1 MTKDLH
7 KAIMKR
13 FRFRSKFLRNRT
25 DISRDEYKKQRHI
38 CVSLLKKA
46 KKDHFANLDIK
57 SVTDNKNFWETVKT
71 LFSNK
76 VKARTVIKLVE
87 HGATID
93 DDSKIT
99 KRFNEILR
107 KKLRVLTEEQT
118 RYSAAN
124 QLSEVEMAIIKYKN
138 HPSIKAITNRM
149 KKLS

>member
-7 KAIMKR
+7 KAIMKC

-25 DISRDEYKKQRHI
+25 DISRDEYKKQRHV

-46 KKDHFANLDIK
+46 KKDYFANLDIK